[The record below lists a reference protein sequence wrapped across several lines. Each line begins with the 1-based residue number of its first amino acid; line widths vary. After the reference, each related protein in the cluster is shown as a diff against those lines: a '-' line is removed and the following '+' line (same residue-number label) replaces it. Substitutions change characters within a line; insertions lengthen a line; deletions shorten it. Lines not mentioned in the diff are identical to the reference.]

1 MTGDVWLPVADVAHL
16 TGVPERTI
24 REWVRRGRVPSRGDK
39 RNRTVTVEDVINV
52 TRRKPAPRLVKSG
65 RLP

>member
-1 MTGDVWLPVADVAHL
+1 MTGDVWLPIADVAHL
-16 TGVPERTI
+16 TGVSERTI
-24 REWVRRGRVPSRGDK
+24 REWVRRGRVPSRGDR
-39 RNRTVTVEDVINV
+39 RNRTVTLEAVINV